1 MLSLKYSAVV
11 LFLFGVFGAVQGK
24 AGVDLSV
31 QTTADNWNCLV
42 KDHDISYA
50 IIRAYRSLGA
60 LDENAADT
68 LKLAHSAGIKDL
80 GAYMFPCITTSS
92 YSVSKNITC
101 DSAEDQVTKTLDFLH
116 ENGIYVKGEKTDAKL
131 PVAPVFI
138 NRMWIDIEDE
148 VPSKYYDADTSVN
161 QEFLAAMVAKL
172 NELKVPVGIYTT
184 KTYWTNILNNVE
196 GYSSYPLWYPRYDAT
211 DSMDFFTPFAG
222 WESCAIKQTGGDVG
236 YCGITQVDSDYSV

>member
-1 MLSLKYSAVV
+1 MKYSAVV
-11 LFLFGVFGAVQGK
+11 LALLNIFVAVQGK

-31 QTTADNWNCLV
+31 QTTQEDWNCLV

-68 LKLAHSAGIKDL
+68 LKLAYAAGIKDL

-92 YSVSKNITC
+92 YAISKNITC
-101 DSAEDQVTKTLDFLH
+101 DAADVQVTKTMDFLH
-116 ENGIYVKGEKTDAKL
+116 ENGIYVEGETASAKTVT
-131 PVAPVFI
+131 PVYI

-148 VPSKYYDADTSVN
+148 VPSKYYDANTSVN

-172 NELKVPVGIYTT
+172 NDLKVPVGIYST

-196 GYSSYPLWYPRYDAT
+196 GYNIYPLWYPRYDAV
-211 DSMDFFTPFAG
+211 DSMDFFSPFGG
-222 WESCAIKQTGGDVG
+222 WESCDIKQTGGDIQ
-236 YCGITQVDSDYSV
+236 YCGITQVDPDYSL